1 VATFSVAQRQ
11 AVLKELE
18 LLRRGNP
25 DVEEFFSGASHEPF
39 FVKNLENIQGDE
51 RDVIFISVGY
61 GKTETGYLAHA
72 FGPLSGE
79 GGERRLNV
87 LISRAK
93 MRCEVF
99 CNFTGADIDLE
110 RSRSRGVA
118 ALKLFLTFAETGNFG
133 LGEVTGEDF
142 DSEFEIQVCER
153 LQALGYDVKRQIG
166 ASGFRV
172 DLAVSDPD
180 KPGRFTL
187 GIECDGAQFHS
198 SRSARDRD
206 RLRQQV
212 LESHGWIIHRVWSAD
227 WYLRPQAELKKIEDA
242 IAAARAEWA
251 ARDEDGYRPVRAVP
265 LSFEAEQ
272 VDDHTDIVT
281 AVMETGST
289 FEHHHSFYAEAD
301 FLVNRSVEPHETPLA
316 QMAAYVVK
324 VVQAEGPVHI
334 DEIIARIRILWGLG
348 RAGSRIRAA
357 VERAV
362 SAAAQHGLIEGGPF
376 YTVPGQAIVVRDR
389 SQVGSSSLRKP
400 GALPP
405 AEIDAALLEIVDT
418 NFGAGRDDLIVAA
431 SRAFGFASTSAQLR
445 EVLQQ
450 RITELEKGGIFST
463 KGELIV
469 RATA

>member
-1 VATFSVAQRQ
+1 
-11 AVLKELE
+11 
-18 LLRRGNP
+18 
-25 DVEEFFSGASHEPF
+25 
-39 FVKNLENIQGDE
+39 
-51 RDVIFISVGY
+51 
-61 GKTETGYLAHA
+61 
-72 FGPLSGE
+72 
-79 GGERRLNV
+79 
-87 LISRAK
+87 
-93 MRCEVF
+93 
-99 CNFTGADIDLE
+99 
-110 RSRSRGVA
+110 
-118 ALKLFLTFAETGNFG
+118 
-133 LGEVTGEDF
+133 
-142 DSEFEIQVCER
+142 
-153 LQALGYDVKRQIG
+153 
-166 ASGFRV
+166 
-172 DLAVSDPD
+172 
-180 KPGRFTL
+180 
-187 GIECDGAQFHS
+187 
-198 SRSARDRD
+198 
-206 RLRQQV
+206 
-212 LESHGWIIHRVWSAD
+212 
-227 WYLRPQAELKKIEDA
+227 LKKIEDA

-251 ARDEDGYRPVRAVP
+251 ARDEDGYRPARAVP

-289 FEHHHSFYAEAD
+289 FEHHHSLYAEAD

-324 VVQAEGPVHI
+324 VVQAEGPVHL

-418 NFGAGRDDLIVAA
+418 NFGAGRDDLIMAA